1 MSDTLAVSR
10 GTLNVDPKFNA
21 LLVEILRYLSGP
33 DFAHALDRAT
43 EVFVDGLGACIF
55 VDTATSANVLTMRRR
70 QGVWPKRLRG
80 QEKGRE
86 IVPRRKK

>member
-43 EVFVDGLGACIF
+43 EVFVDGLGGRGCGP
-55 VDTATSANVLTMRRR
+55 SAFGARRR
-70 QGVWPKRLRG
+70 D
-80 QEKGRE
+80 GR
-86 IVPRRKK
+86 